1 MRFSSLAVTVA
12 VTALSGVVTASL
24 QVVPGG
30 TWTTPDGE
38 HLQAHGAGLIQVNG
52 TYYMVGEDK
61 SGGHSFSNV
70 NCYASTDLVQ
80 WTYVGA
86 LLSRTSSGDLGP
98 NRVVERPK
106 VIYNDKTRKYVLWM
120 HMDSSNY
127 GEARVAVATGDSVC
141 GKYQYLRSFQ
151 PLGRESRDMGLFKD
165 DDGKGYLLT
174 EDRKYGLRI
183 VALSDDFTS
192 PTTDVFSWKLDGGN
206 RVEAPAMIKLG
217 NTYFMFTSMM
227 TGWDANEN
235 QYTTST
241 NLRSGWSS
249 WKKFADGGTK
259 TYNSQTTYILKT
271 SETSAIYMGDRWL
284 SDNLMASTYIWLPL
298 KISGTS
304 VTMKNFVS
312 WVPTSNFASWQNPPA
327 ENSYEGEKATYGG
340 KARDVS
346 CSTCSNKVTA
356 GYIGGPDKGSVTFTG
371 IKSDIDGMTTI
382 RIKFL
387 NGDSSPRYA
396 NVRVNGDGGRKVAFL
411 PAKGDPASS
420 TLHARLRKGSDNT
433 IIIEGWGSGWGP
445 DVDRLMV
452 PVQ

>member
-1 MRFSSLAVTVA
+1 MRFLSIALAA
-12 VTALSGVVTASL
+12 ALSRVATASL

-30 TWTTPDGE
+30 TWTTPDGQ
-38 HLQAHGAGLIQVNG
+38 HLQAHGAGLIELNG

-70 NCYASTDLVQ
+70 NCYSSTDLVQ
-80 WTYVGA
+80 WKLEGA
-86 LLSRTSSGDLGP
+86 LLSRTGSGDLGP

-127 GEARVAVATGDSVC
+127 GEARVAVATGDTVC
-141 GKYQYLRSFQ
+141 GKYQYIRSFQ

-174 EDRKYGLRI
+174 EDRNYGLRI
-183 VALSDDFTS
+183 VALSDDFLT
-192 PTTDVFSWKLDGGN
+192 PTTDVFSWKLEGGN
-206 RVEAPAMIKLG
+206 RVEAPAMVKLG
-217 NTYFMFTSMM
+217 NTYFMFASMM

-241 NLRSGWSS
+241 SLGSGWSG
-249 WKKFADGGTK
+249 WKKFADSGSK
-259 TYNSQTTYILKT
+259 TYTSQTTYILKT
-271 SETSAIYMGDRWL
+271 SETSAIYMGDRWMK
-284 SDNLMASTYIWLPL
+284 DNLMASTYIWLPL
-298 KISGTS
+298 SISGTS

-327 ENSYEGEKATYGG
+327 ENSYEAEQASYGG
-340 KARDVS
+340 QARNVD
-346 CSTCSNKVTA
+346 CSPCSGKVAA
-356 GYIGGPDKGSVTFTG
+356 GYIGGPDRGSVTFSG
-371 IKSDIDGMTTI
+371 IRSDIDGLTTI

-396 NVRVNGDGGRKVAFL
+396 NVRVNGDAGRKVAFL
-411 PAKGDPASS
+411 QATGNPASS
-420 TLHARLRKGSDNT
+420 TLHANLKKGSENT
-433 IIIEGWGSGWGP
+433 IVIEGIDDGWGP
-445 DVDRLMV
+445 DIDRLMV

>member
-1 MRFSSLAVTVA
+1 MRLAFLSLPATLFSLA
-12 VTALSGVVTASL
+12 TASL

-30 TWTTPDGE
+30 TWTTPNGE
-38 HLQAHGAGLIQVNG
+38 HLQAHGAGLMVENG
-52 TYYMVGEDK
+52 TYYMIGEDK

-70 NCYASTDLVQ
+70 NCYSSTDLVQ
-80 WTYVGA
+80 WTLVGA
-86 LLSRTSSGDLGP
+86 LLTRQASGDLGP

-106 VIYNDKTRKYVLWM
+106 VIYNDRTRKYVLWM

-141 GKYQYLRSFQ
+141 GRYQYIRSFQ

-174 EDRKYGLRI
+174 EDRQHGLRI
-183 VALSDDFTS
+183 VALSDDYLN
-192 PTTDVFSWKLDGGN
+192 PTTDVFSWRLEGGN

-217 NTYFMFTSMM
+217 RTYFMFASMM
-227 TGWDANEN
+227 TGWDSNEN

-241 NLRSGWSS
+241 SLTGGWSA
-249 WKKFADGGTK
+249 WKKFADNGSK

-271 SETSAIYMGDRWL
+271 SESSGIYLGDRWMK
-284 SDNLMASTYIWLPL
+284 DNLMASTYVWLPL
-298 KISGTS
+298 SISGTT

-312 WVPTSNFASWQNPPA
+312 WVPGPPGFSAWQNPPT
-327 ENSYEGEKATYGG
+327 ETSYEGENAVYGG
-340 KARDVS
+340 KARNVD
-346 CSTCSNKVTA
+346 CSTCSGKVTA
-356 GYIGGPDKGSVTFTG
+356 GYIGGPDRGSVTFNN
-371 IKSDIDGMTTI
+371 IRSDIDGMTTI

-396 NVRVNGDGGRKVAFL
+396 NVRVNGDGGRKIAFL

-420 TLHARLRKGSDNT
+420 TLHVNLRRGSSNT
-433 IIIEGWGSGWGP
+433 IVIEGFGNGWGP

>member
-1 MRFSSLAVTVA
+1 MRFTSLALAAGFSCVA
-12 VTALSGVVTASL
+12 RASL

-30 TWTTPDGE
+30 TWTASNGE
-38 HLQAHGAGLIQVNG
+38 PLQAHGAGLIQVNG
-52 TYYMVGEDK
+52 VYYMIGEDK
-61 SGGHSFSNV
+61 TSGSNFENV
-70 NCYASTDLVQ
+70 NCYSSTNLVE
-80 WTYVGA
+80 WKYEGA

-120 HMDSSNY
+120 HMDSGNY
-127 GEARVAVATGDSVC
+127 GEARVAVATGDTVC
-141 GKYQYLRSFQ
+141 GKYQYIRSFQ

-183 VALSDDFTS
+183 VALSDDYLN
-192 PTTDVFSWKLDGGN
+192 PTTDVYSWKLEGGN

-217 NTYFMFTSMM
+217 KTYFMFASMM

-241 NLRSGWSS
+241 SLTSGWSS
-249 WKKFADGGTK
+249 WKKFADSGSK

-271 SETSAIYMGDRWL
+271 SENSAIYMGDRWVK
-284 SDNLMASTYIWLPL
+284 DNLKASTYVWLPL
-298 KISGTS
+298 TISGTT

-312 WVPTSNFASWQNPPA
+312 WVPTSNFAYWQNPPA
-327 ENSYEGEKATYGG
+327 ETSYEGEKAVYGG
-340 KARDVS
+340 KARNVD
-346 CSTCSNKVTA
+346 CSTCSNKLTA
-356 GYIGGPDKGSVTFTG
+356 GYLGGPDKGTVTFNNVR
-371 IKSDIDGMTTI
+371 SDIDGMTTI

-396 NVRVNGDGGRKVAFL
+396 NVRVNGDGGRRVAFL
-411 PAKGDPASS
+411 SAKGDPASS
-420 TLHARLRKGSDNT
+420 TLHVNLKKGSSNT
-433 IIIEGWGSGWGP
+433 IVIEGIGNGWVA
-445 DVDRLMV
+445 DIDRLMV
-452 PVQ
+452 PLQ

>member
-1 MRFSSLAVTVA
+1 MRVLSFALAAAFASVA
-12 VTALSGVVTASL
+12 SASL
-24 QVVPGG
+24 QVVPGA
-30 TWTTPDGE
+30 TWTTPNGE
-38 HLQAHGAGLIQVNG
+38 HLQAHGAGMIVVNG
-52 TYYMVGEDK
+52 TYYMIGEDK

-70 NCYASTDLVQ
+70 NCYSSTDLVQ
-80 WTYVGA
+80 WTFAGA
-86 LLSRTSSGDLGP
+86 LLTRQASGDLGP

-141 GKYQYLRSFQ
+141 GRYQYLRSFQ

-174 EDRKYGLRI
+174 EDRKHGLRI

-192 PTTDVFSWKLDGGN
+192 PTTDVFSWKLEGGN

-217 NTYFMFTSMM
+217 RTYFMFASMM
-227 TGWDANEN
+227 TGWDSNEN

-241 NLRSGWSS
+241 SLSGGWSS
-249 WKKFADGGTK
+249 WKKFADSGSK

-271 SETSAIYMGDRWL
+271 SETSAIYLGDRWL
-284 SDNLMASTYIWLPL
+284 KDNLMASSYIWLPL
-298 KISGTS
+298 TISGTT
-304 VTMKNFVS
+304 VTMKNKVS
-312 WVPTSNFASWQNPPA
+312 WVPTTNFAAWREPPA

-356 GYIGGPDKGSVTFTG
+356 GYIGGPDKGSVTFNG
-371 IKSDIDGMTTI
+371 VKSDVDGLTTI
-382 RIKFL
+382 RIKYL
-387 NGDSSPRYA
+387 SGDSSPRYA
-396 NVRVNGDGGRKVAFL
+396 NVRVNGDGGRKIAFL

-420 TLHARLRKGSDNT
+420 TLHVNLKKGDNT
-433 IIIEGWGSGWGP
+433 IVIEGVGNGWGP

>member
-1 MRFSSLAVTVA
+1 MRFLSLSVA
-12 VTALSGVVTASL
+12 LTATFAHLAAASL

-38 HLQAHGAGLIQVNG
+38 HLQAHGAGLIVENG

-70 NCYASTDLVQ
+70 NCYSSTDLVQ
-80 WTYVGA
+80 WKLVGA
-86 LLSRTSSGDLGP
+86 VLTRQASGDLGP

-106 VIYNDKTRKYVLWM
+106 VIYNDRTRKYVLWM

-127 GEARVAVATGDSVC
+127 GEARVAVASGDSVC
-141 GKYQYLRSFQ
+141 GRYQYIRSFQ

-174 EDRKYGLRI
+174 EDRKHGLRI
-183 VALSDDFTS
+183 VALSDDYLS
-192 PTTDVFSWKLDGGN
+192 PTTDVFSWKLEGGN

-217 NTYFMFTSMM
+217 RTYFMFASMM
-227 TGWDANEN
+227 TGWDSNEN

-241 NLRSGWSS
+241 SLTGGWSS
-249 WKKFADGGTK
+249 WKKFADNGSK

-271 SETSAIYMGDRWL
+271 SETSAIYLGDRWL
-284 SDNLMASTYIWLPL
+284 KDNLMASTYVWLPL
-298 KISGTS
+298 TISGTS

-312 WVPTSNFASWQNPPA
+312 WVPGRATFSSWSNPP
-327 ENSYEGEKATYGG
+327 EETSYEGEKAAYGG
-340 KARDVS
+340 KARSVD
-346 CSTCSNKVTA
+346 CSTCSGKVTA
-356 GYIGGPDKGSVTFTG
+356 GYIGGPDKGSVTFSN
-371 IKSDIDGMTTI
+371 IRSDSDGPTTI

-396 NVRVNGDGGRKVAFL
+396 NVRVNGDAGRKVAFL

-420 TLHARLRKGSDNT
+420 TLHADLRKGSSNT
-433 IIIEGWGSGWGP
+433 IVIEGYGNGWGP

>member
-1 MRFSSLAVTVA
+1 MRFLSIALTAALSSLA
-12 VTALSGVVTASL
+12 TASL

-30 TWTTPDGE
+30 TWTTSNSEP
-38 HLQAHGAGLIQVNG
+38 LQAHGAGLIQVDG
-52 TYYMVGEDK
+52 VYYMVGEDK
-61 SGGHSFSNV
+61 SGGSSFENV
-70 NCYASTDLVQ
+70 NCYSSKDLVQ

-120 HMDSSNY
+120 HMDSSSY
-127 GEARVAVATGDSVC
+127 GEARVAVASGDSVC
-141 GKYQYLRSFQ
+141 GKYTYHRSFQ

-174 EDRKYGLRI
+174 EDRNYGLRI
-183 VALSDDFTS
+183 VALSDDYLS
-192 PTTDVFSWKLDGGN
+192 PTSDVYSWKLEGGN

-217 NTYFMFTSMM
+217 NTYFMFASMM

-241 NLRSGWSS
+241 NLRSGWSG
-249 WKKFADGGTK
+249 WKKFADSGSN

-271 SETSAIYMGDRWL
+271 SESSAIYMGDRWL
-284 SDNLMASTYIWLPL
+284 KDNLQASTYVWLPL
-298 KISGTS
+298 SISGTS
-304 VTMKNFVS
+304 VQMKNFVS
-312 WVPTSNFASWQNPPA
+312 WVPTSNFANWQNPPA
-327 ENSYEGEKATYGG
+327 ETSYEAEKATYGG
-340 KARDVS
+340 KARNVD
-346 CSTCSNKVTA
+346 CSVCSGKVAA
-356 GYIGGPDKGSVTFTG
+356 GYIGGPDKGTVTFNN
-371 IKSDIDGMTTI
+371 IRSDIDGLTTI

-387 NGDSSPRYA
+387 NGDSGPRYA

-411 PAKGDPASS
+411 SARGDPASS
-420 TLHARLRKGSDNT
+420 TLHANLKKGSGNT
-433 IIIEGWGSGWGP
+433 IVIEGIDNGWGP
-445 DVDRLMV
+445 DIDRLMV